1 MANRQI
7 GENEK
12 IFIDVDEAK
21 KLKNYTI
28 MSNFHF
34 RDPRKIGLKAMG
46 LMSFMISL
54 PKNWVYSIEGL
65 AKCTGESKDS
75 IRNTIKKLE
84 EYGYLTR
91 EQKRD
96 ENGCFTSCNYILYLE
111 PKIEPICDRDNDAQ
125 KTFVQN
131 NENCNKNSKFEN
143 GHVQNDG
150 KSVQKCCSALENID
164 ILPSSGF
171 PTTDLPTS
179 GFPTQINTK
188 EIITKGIKEKEIYK
202 EKEFPSFSLCVFDSE
217 FSKFWAEYPRKE
229 KKDRTKRAFLKKR
242 KAGVEFEPILD
253 GLKRYKQKWAQENT
267 KLKYIPHPASWIN
280 DERWN
285 DEIVISENESK
296 PSYNIDEYVETMDTF
311 AVAPTYSA
319 QIKRKQEEQNRDLAE
334 LERIKKQE
342 KDIWIKDFGTR
353 RSKFLLNAKTLKQ
366 LEHDKKQLTRMKEN
380 KDFVWVEEKGD
391 YFYQFEIEKMKNENL
406 EKIENKKIS
415 FKTS

>member
-1 MANRQI
+1 M
-7 GENEK
+7 
-12 IFIDVDEAK
+12 
-21 KLKNYTI
+21 
-28 MSNFHF
+28 
-34 RDPRKIGLKAMG
+34 
-46 LMSFMISL
+46 
-54 PKNWVYSIEGL
+54 
-65 AKCTGESKDS
+65 
-75 IRNTIKKLE
+75 
-84 EYGYLTR
+84 
-91 EQKRD
+91 
-96 ENGCFTSCNYILYLE
+96 
-111 PKIEPICDRDNDAQ
+111 
-125 KTFVQN
+125 
-131 NENCNKNSKFEN
+131 
-143 GHVQNDG
+143 
-150 KSVQKCCSALENID
+150 
-164 ILPSSGF
+164 
-171 PTTDLPTS
+171 
-179 GFPTQINTK
+179 
-188 EIITKGIKEKEIYK
+188 
-202 EKEFPSFSLCVFDSE
+202 CVFDSE

-366 LEHDKKQLTRMKEN
+366 LEHDKEQLTRMKEN